1 MVNAVLTK
9 LVIKRGWAWNILKG
23 WESDGRKIKPCHIHK
38 NNRTP
43 GPAHAL
49 PMPVPCPARAL
60 RAPGSSNLNPRPS
73 CLLSPPTP
81 SKTHIIPAPP
91 QLAELSLGPAQ
102 LGLKVQDFV
111 LGCALFGGCV
121 LLGLF
126 HLPRKQRGGAGLL
139 DMGHTWKRRGW
150 AAPTNRSHCGGL
162 WSLRAGA
169 SYGDNFCKPASP
181 ALCQRSMSHH
191 LRCETPV

>member
-23 WESDGRKIKPCHIHK
+23 WKSDGRKIKPCHIHK
-38 NNRTP
+38 NNRTL

-49 PMPVPCPARAL
+49 RAL
-60 RAPGSSNLNPRPS
+60 GSSNLNPRPS
-73 CLLSPPTP
+73 CLLSPLTP
-81 SKTHIIPAPP
+81 SKTHIVPAPP

-111 LGCALFGGCV
+111 LGCSLLGRCV

-126 HLPRKQRGGAGLL
+126 HLPRKQRGGAGLP
-139 DMGHTWKRRGW
+139 DTGHTW
-150 AAPTNRSHCGGL
+150 
-162 WSLRAGA
+162 
-169 SYGDNFCKPASP
+169 
-181 ALCQRSMSHH
+181 
-191 LRCETPV
+191 